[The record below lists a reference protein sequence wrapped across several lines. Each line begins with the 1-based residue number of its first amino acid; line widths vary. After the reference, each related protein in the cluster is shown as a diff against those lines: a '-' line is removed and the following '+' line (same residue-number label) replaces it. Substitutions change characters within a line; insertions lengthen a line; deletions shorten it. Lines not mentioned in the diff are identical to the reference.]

1 MAIKILLA
9 DDHAVLR
16 QGIKA
21 LLETDPEFR
30 VVGEAS
36 DGFQAVTEADRLQ
49 PDVVLLDYSMSGLDG
64 LQATRRIK
72 QKNEQIRV
80 LILTQHEDEEYVL
93 ETLRAGAAGY
103 LVKDLTAETLF
114 EAIRAVARGESYLS
128 PRVSRRVIQQAT
140 GRGLPGEGAYPRE
153 LTPRE
158 SEILRLLADGATAK
172 EVGRAL
178 NISTKTVETHRTHI
192 MKKLGLKNRADLVKY
207 AIRRKII
214 QP

>member
-21 LLETDPEFR
+21 LLDTNEEFR

-36 DGFQAVTEADRLQ
+36 DGFQAVAEADRLQ
-49 PDVVLLDYSMSGLDG
+49 PDVVLLDYSMTGIDG

-72 QKNEQIRV
+72 QQNDRTRV

-93 ETLRAGAAGY
+93 ETLRAGASGY
-103 LVKDLTAETLF
+103 LVKDLTAESLF

-128 PRVSRRVIQQAT
+128 PRVSRRVILQAT
-140 GRGLPGEGAYPRE
+140 GRGAPSTGLYPQE

-158 SEILRLLADGATAK
+158 SEILRLLAEGGTAK
-172 EVGRAL
+172 EVGAAL
-178 NISTKTVETHRTHI
+178 TISTKTVETHRTHI
-192 MKKLGLKNRADLVKY
+192 MKKLRLKNRADLVKY